1 MTARKGTKTMK
12 TMYLPIQNVP
22 DGAGLWQSIS
32 GNFPCFTG
40 NGVSSFPRAHKVEGG
55 GIPMTVKHTH
65 PQYETAEKRQEALR
79 DTRRVCAE
87 LLRSLRS
94 RQARQI
100 S

>member
-1 MTARKGTKTMK
+1 MTRANKV
-12 TMYLPIQNVP
+12 I
-22 DGAGLWQSIS
+22 
-32 GNFPCFTG
+32 CFTG
-40 NGVSSFPRAHKVEGG
+40 NAVSSSPSAHKVEGG

-65 PQYETAEKRQEALR
+65 PQYETAEKRQDAIR

-94 RQARQI
+94 EQTRQI